1 MKPALLVIDVQ
12 THFFDEPVSVK
23 SLERATWYINA
34 AIDVF
39 RKKDL
44 PVICIQHTNP
54 KGGFTQE
61 SEGFE
66 VHKDIKVLESDP
78 HIIKTYGNAFNKT
91 DLGKLLSDLGVDTL
105 VITGYMAEN
114 CVLSTYRGALDLDL
128 APIILRGSIVSH
140 IPEHEKFV
148 ENIGNL
154 VTIGALR
161 KFLE

>member
-34 AIDVF
+34 AIALF
-39 RKKDL
+39 REKDL